1 MTPNEDFQTVLFS
14 SFQRF
19 QALRPMMVEIETL
32 AGVHLVSP
40 PEPGQ
45 AAFVRAAADATV
57 IVDLAD
63 PVDRQVLANAP
74 KLKGVV
80 RWGSGYDWVDVEA
93 AREQGVVVANVPVLP
108 ESVAESALLLI
119 LALARRLP
127 RQQNFARNG
136 TPANDT
142 LRGVMLRQRALG
154 IVGLGRI
161 GRALAEMTEAL
172 GMHVIGYDPYVSGPV
187 KLESGREVTM
197 LELDELLARSE
208 FVSLHCNLTQ
218 ETHHLLD
225 KRRLSLLPKGAYLV
239 NTARGGLIDEAAL
252 VETLKQEKLAGV
264 ALDVFEE
271 EPIRPENPL
280 LDFDNL
286 IATPHFIAQTVES
299 REAIAVEVVA
309 AVKAILQGQPPRYRV
324 N

>member
-1 MTPNEDFQTVLFS
+1 MTQPDALQTVLFS

-19 QALRPMMVEIETL
+19 PALRPAMAGIESL
-32 AGVHLVSP
+32 PGVRLVGPS
-40 PEPGQ
+40 EPGQ
-45 AAFVRAAADATV
+45 AAFVRAAAEASI

-63 PVDRQVLANAP
+63 PVDRHLLENAP

-93 AREQGVVVANVPVLP
+93 ARERGVVVANVPVMP

-127 RQQNFARNG
+127 RQQNFARTG
-136 TPANDT
+136 TPANDA
-142 LRGVMLRQRALG
+142 LRGVMLRQRTLG

-161 GRALAEMTEAL
+161 GRALAEMASAL
-172 GMHVIGYDPYVSGPV
+172 GMRVSGYDPYITGPV
-187 KLESGREVTM
+187 RLANGQEVPL
-197 LELDELLARSE
+197 LELDELLARSQ
-208 FVSLHCNLTQ
+208 FVSLHCNLTP

-225 KRRLSLLPKGAYLV
+225 ERRLNLLPDGAYLV
-239 NTARGGLIDEAAL
+239 NTARGGLVDEVALAAAL
-252 VETLKQEKLAGV
+252 QKGKLAGV

-271 EPIRPENPL
+271 EPVRPENPL
-280 LDFDNL
+280 LAFDNV
-286 IATPHFIAQTVES
+286 IGTPHFIAQTVES
-299 REAIAVEVVA
+299 REAIAVEVAA
-309 AVKAILQGQPPRYRV
+309 AVKAILNGESPRYRV